1 MTDDMNR
8 IETQMH
14 SPANGASE
22 DSQFAPQARG
32 AADDFGP
39 DYSDDSAF
47 SIDFAAIWAAIYRS
61 RYWIIGIIAG
71 FLLLGLIV
79 TILSTPIYR
88 ASATVQIDQEA
99 AKILGTEDSNAT
111 AAIQDSDRFLKTQL
125 DVIRSRALAQT
136 VAEDLKLFN
145 NPQFLEAMKVD
156 PNSASDSP
164 LPPQDAQRELV
175 IQTLS
180 ENLNVSLPIDSRIAS
195 ISFDSPQA
203 ALATRVANS
212 FAQNYIRSNLQRKFD
227 TSSYAREFLKQQLD
241 EAAVRLAESERA
253 ALEYARHTR
262 IIDASN
268 AAVGG
273 GDQAAS
279 PRSLV
284 AATLVKLNQDYAA
297 AVSRRI
303 DAEKKWETA
312 KGQSLM
318 ALPEVLNNLAIQN
331 LLQQRATAQAEYEQ
345 ELQRRKEEFPSVR
358 QTKARLDELDKQ
370 IASIASGIR
379 QTLRG
384 AYQTALGQEQAL
396 EAQIAQLKNDTLN
409 EQSQAVQLGILQ
421 RNTNNDRQLYDL
433 LLSRYNALNAEAGV
447 QANNVSIL
455 DRADQPIEPIKP
467 SVPLNMALA
476 LLGGIAFASAFV
488 FGREQLFNIIRTPED
503 VTRKLG
509 TPSLGTIP
517 KMQDGQL
524 VEDQIEDPK
533 TLVSETF
540 ASLRSSLMLASSHGL
555 PRSLMF
561 TSTKQG
567 EGKSSSCYA
576 TAIALSR
583 IGKKVLVVDLDMR
596 RPNQHNKFG
605 VKNGAGMSDLLS
617 HNTTAA
623 EVVRPTKHEGVFFIS
638 SGGVP
643 PNPAELLA
651 GASSRQVFQDL
662 EADYDIVLV
671 DSPPTLGLADA
682 VEIGSLVET
691 CVFVVEA
698 GENQAGHSKLAM
710 QRLLQGGAN
719 VAGVLLT
726 KFDGKAAGYGYDYA
740 YQYSYDYR

>member
-1 MTDDMNR
+1 M
-8 IETQMH
+8 QMH
-14 SPANGASE
+14 SPANGAS
-22 DSQFAPQARG
+22 DGSQLAPPVRG
-32 AADDFGP
+32 AGDEFGE
-39 DYSDDSAF
+39 DHSDDAGF
-47 SIDFAAIWAAIYRS
+47 SIDFAAIWAAVYRS
-61 RYWIIGIIAG
+61 RYWIIGIVVG

-79 TILSTPIYR
+79 TVLSTPIYR

-99 AKILGTEDSNAT
+99 AKVLGTEDTNVT

-145 NPQFLEAMKVD
+145 NPQFLEAMKID
-156 PNSASDSP
+156 PDAASDTP
-164 LPPQDAQRELV
+164 LPPEEAQRELV
-175 IQTLS
+175 LEALS
-180 ENLNVSLPIDSRIAS
+180 ENLSVSLPIDSRIATL
-195 ISFDSPQA
+195 SFDSPQA
-203 ALATRVANS
+203 ALAARVANS
-212 FAQNYIRSNLQRKFD
+212 FAQNYIRNNLQRKFD
-227 TSSYAREFLKQQLD
+227 TSSYARDFLKQQLD
-241 EAAVRLAESERA
+241 EAAVRLAESERE
-253 ALEYARHTR
+253 ALEYARRTR

-268 AAVGG
+268 AAVSVGEQG
-273 GDQAAS
+273 AG

-284 AATLVKLNQDYAA
+284 AATLVKLNQDYTA
-297 AVSRRI
+297 AVARRI

-312 KGQSLM
+312 RGQSLM
-318 ALPEVLNNLAIQN
+318 ALPEVLDNLAIQN
-331 LLQQRATAQAEYEQ
+331 LLQQRAMVQAEYEQ
-345 ELQRRKEEFPSVR
+345 ELQRRKEEFPTVR
-358 QTKARLDELDKQ
+358 QAKARLDELDKQ

-384 AYQTALGQEQAL
+384 AYQTAQGQERAL
-396 EAQIAQLKNDTLN
+396 EAQIQQLKNDTLN
-409 EQSQAVQLGILQ
+409 EQGQAVQLGILQ
-421 RNTNNDRQLYDL
+421 RKTNNDRQLYDL

-467 SVPLNMALA
+467 SVPLNMALS
-476 LLGGIAFASAFV
+476 LLGGIAFAALFV

-509 TPSLGTIP
+509 TSWLGTIP

-524 VEDQIEDPK
+524 VEEQINDPK

-540 ASLRSSLMLASSHGL
+540 ASLRSSLMLVSSHGL
-555 PRSLMF
+555 PHSLMF

-576 TAIALSR
+576 TAVALSR
-583 IGKKVLVVDLDMR
+583 IGKKVLVIDLDMR

-605 VKNGAGMSDLLS
+605 LKNGAGMSDLLA
-617 HNTTAA
+617 HNKTAA
-623 EVVRPTKHEGVFFIS
+623 DVIQTTKHEGVFFIS
-638 SGGVP
+638 SGGIP

-671 DSPPTLGLADA
+671 DSPPALGLADA

-698 GENQAGHSKLAM
+698 GGNQASHAKLSM

-740 YQYSYDYR
+740 YQYSYDYK